1 MDNVFAT
8 LHSVNHYFT
17 IAWCKATGTFTLRES
32 LAQETKPEH
41 CRAMI
46 VLWAF
51 LLASSRMEM
60 MPEWW
65 SNCQVRMRWRA
76 LEQGSERERQST
88 VCIRFTQ
95 VESEG
100 PCANR
105 QVTTKEVEAEV
116 LGLVNNIGAQCFQHA
131 DNFVSGDIR
140 YQGFEDLE
148 GKGKGMITFN
158 RRKASLFEVDA
169 AIGCLLGFYLGNGIQ
184 SHSGRAYKWCPFW
197 GIMGAT
203 SVRLT
208 SITSAFMDDI
218 TTLAQDNPG
227 SQILIDAIQEFED
240 WSNMRLNLGKTV
252 VMDIDGVSG
261 QQDPPILTYKG
272 RPVKTFQA
280 EDSCRHLGFWATP
293 NGDMAKT
300 KQRERMQGGEGGRG
314 LTPQI
319 QCGLEDRPFVAALS
333 EGDNHRP

>member
-1 MDNVFAT
+1 MENPCALTEVWRTQGKGGGPIQIAGTQAMVAPGNPCAT
-8 LHSVNHYFT
+8 NEGWS
-17 IAWCKATGTFTLRES
+17 IAGRDCYES
-32 LAQETKPEH
+32 
-41 CRAMI
+41 RR
-46 VLWAF
+46 
-51 LLASSRMEM
+51 LASSHDCLHRVAGAHTPKALVRVGVPEWNPETTKCVNEEVGVSQECAERVRGLIEM

-76 LEQGSERERQST
+76 LEQGSEREREST

-158 RRKASLFEVDA
+158 RRTASLFEVDV

-184 SHSGRAYKWCPFW
+184 AHSGRAYKWCPFW

-203 SVRLT
+203 SVRIT
-208 SITSAFMDDI
+208 SITRAYDYYSKSRAPVTFG
-218 TTLAQDNPG
+218 TRGSGREGWTVTNPKEKM
-227 SQILIDAIQEFED
+227 I
-240 WSNMRLNLGKTV
+240 K
-252 VMDIDGVSG
+252 
-261 QQDPPILTYKG
+261 
-272 RPVKTFQA
+272 
-280 EDSCRHLGFWATP
+280 
-293 NGDMAKT
+293 
-300 KQRERMQGGEGGRG
+300 RMLQ
-314 LTPQI
+314 LLQ
-319 QCGLEDRPFVAALS
+319 
-333 EGDNHRP
+333 